1 VERAERRKDGLHVIY
16 YFQRRIAESE
26 PWEWLLAPQRIN
38 TVSDSAK
45 TALRRTL
52 DAETS
57 IGWHSRIQQLMIAVA
72 DYHSRLRPP
81 IVLRDVEDPGEIV
94 WRARPV
100 LEDREFSVI
109 FADPDTGKS
118 MLALALAVSCAI
130 GRSVIPGVTIEGPC
144 GTVYLDWESNERTH
158 RRRLG
163 MICKGAGVEM
173 PGNIY
178 YLPMTAPL
186 PDCIQ
191 DVIQWTANL
200 DFGLVLIDSISL
212 AAGGDLNDNT
222 VGQTLNG
229 AVRALGTET
238 TTFAVAHP
246 PKDKEKRSVFGSQL
260 FTAGPRAIWEMT
272 KSQEM
277 DSSESLLGLFNRKSN
292 NDRRHRDIG
301 LRVEYSP
308 SPVADSIRYYPAD
321 PHTAPGISD
330 SASLIDRLLAEL
342 RQGKA
347 TVKTLADELQE
358 KEASVRTALRR
369 EYSRG
374 GSARVVRLGEGRE
387 PEWGLRD
394 MSRVVAQLSRPGGHA
409 TDPPLKGRGSVVAL
423 NTPRSGEGK
432 EIRMPYKE
440 TETDTPTPQGKEPG
454 MSIDPDSRLTP
465 EEEAAAQEIERM
477 HGGAR

>member
-321 PHTAPGISD
+321 PHTTVGIAE
-330 SASLIDRLLAEL
+330 SASVLDRVLAEL
-342 RQGKA
+342 KHGKLTIA
-347 TVKTLADELQE
+347 GLQE
-358 KEASVRTALRR
+358 ELAMPGRTGYDSIQKALRR
-369 EYSRG
+369 EVGRNNASRVRRFG
-374 GSARVVRLGEGRE
+374 GSRDA
-387 PEWGLRD
+387 EWGLSD
-394 MSRVVAQLSRPGGHA
+394 MS
-409 TDPPLKGRGSVVAL
+409 GSVRVL
-423 NTPRSGEGK
+423 SGSGGNGQEPPFGGEVLSATNPPASKGK
-432 EIRMPYKE
+432 EEKKEPARMPYK
-440 TETDTPTPQGKEPG
+440 
-454 MSIDPDSRLTP
+454 DSEWTSEDEDAARAI
-465 EEEAAAQEIERM
+465 EAE